1 MDYERKDSMKKAKSG
16 KEPQKL
22 DLEFGAGKPSSLQA
36 NEQKRVKRR
45 AFIEKEF
52 NKIRKDPF

>member
-22 DLEFGAGKPSSLQA
+22 EYSMKGEKPSSLEA
-36 NEQKRVKRR
+36 NEEKRAKRR
-45 AFIEKEF
+45 AMIEKEF
-52 NKIRKDPF
+52 NKYRKDPF